1 MPTLE
6 LPNIVVYSLL
16 GVKMTDEDF
25 YKYSKLLRAYVEFAK
40 KVAGTHHFRHS
51 IIVDSSDRGLDC
63 PYAKKT
69 LEFANKFEPG
79 FIELLK
85 ANADL
90 VPEVLISTLEEIQN
104 NNDRQQDK
112 DSL

>member
-1 MPTLE
+1 MLFDT
-6 LPNIVVYSLL
+6 VVYSLL

-25 YKYSKLLRAYVEFAK
+25 YKYSKLLRAYVNFAK

-51 IIVDSSDRGLDC
+51 IIADSSDRGVDC

-69 LEFANKFEPG
+69 LQLADEFEPG
-79 FIELLK
+79 FLELLK
-85 ANADL
+85 ANADV
-90 VPEVLISTLEEIQN
+90 VPEVLISTLEEIQKN
-104 NNDRQQDK
+104 DDRQQDK